1 MWGFHKTYPRLGL
14 LKKPGSQVGTSC
26 LPFSPPGAIAF
37 ISIARRAL
45 RVQRSDSARSLSL
58 LSSIFSFDLF
68 FCQNSRLAHSRR
80 QKMHLFLEDDLK
92 GGEGRRTFV
101 GGKEAHT
108 HTSAV
113 RSKFS
118 SKLVSLRAL
127 VWYVLLS
134 RVINFFTSGYY
145 MKPHYFQVLCPEERG
160 WWKYFGRRYNILAYQ
175 ACRRPWCAPG
185 NVPGSMRWY
194 RSERECKRPLGHK
207 HEDQTIL
214 AIPSWVVRCYGGR

>member
-1 MWGFHKTYPRLGL
+1 MFLPGFDLSHTDPAHLITPGRLGSRLSTIIAVDDADRDPSDMWGFHKTYPRLGL

-108 HTSAV
+108 HT
-113 RSKFS
+113 
-118 SKLVSLRAL
+118 
-127 VWYVLLS
+127 
-134 RVINFFTSGYY
+134 
-145 MKPHYFQVLCPEERG
+145 PQ
-160 WWKYFGRRYNILAYQ
+160 Q
-175 ACRRPWCAPG
+175 
-185 NVPGSMRWY
+185 
-194 RSERECKRPLGHK
+194 
-207 HEDQTIL
+207 
-214 AIPSWVVRCYGGR
+214 